1 MNSDEKKRKIG
12 SNKII
17 LAPLATVTHRQIL
30 EQLREATGDPTTI
43 ELPSGSGTSIFTVE
57 KFKPK

>member
-1 MNSDEKKRKIG
+1 MNSEEKRRKIE
-12 SNKII
+12 SNKIV

-30 EQLREATGDPTTI
+30 EQVQEATEGPTTI

-57 KFKPK
+57 KFRPK